1 MFLRVRNLLGLF
13 RNDRVLQFIEIS
25 HFLVPNN
32 QLCAMLKVSI
42 FLLKSVLLILER
54 EENSFCVHS
63 SVGITSPSAMVNQAT
78 WWLLFLRHCIW
89 IIRSIVAPKRLFV
102 LVEIAV
108 RTDWGGMSVLFIVV
122 NVANWWVSVVA

>member
-1 MFLRVRNLLGLF
+1 MMNFLRVRNLLGLF

-25 HFLVPNN
+25 HFLPLYFLVPNN

-78 WWLLFLRHCIW
+78 R
-89 IIRSIVAPKRLFV
+89 
-102 LVEIAV
+102 
-108 RTDWGGMSVLFIVV
+108 
-122 NVANWWVSVVA
+122 